1 MKQPRACKQG
11 TSFRLTPEARQLL
24 VLMARR
30 LGLPR
35 GGVLELLIRERAR
48 QEGVSL
54 GNARDGPSAEV
65 PSAS

>member
-1 MKQPRACKQG
+1 MKQPRGSKQG

-24 VLMARR
+24 VLMARK

-35 GGVLELLIRERAR
+35 GVVLERLIRERAQ

-54 GNARDGPSAEV
+54 GHARDGPSAEA